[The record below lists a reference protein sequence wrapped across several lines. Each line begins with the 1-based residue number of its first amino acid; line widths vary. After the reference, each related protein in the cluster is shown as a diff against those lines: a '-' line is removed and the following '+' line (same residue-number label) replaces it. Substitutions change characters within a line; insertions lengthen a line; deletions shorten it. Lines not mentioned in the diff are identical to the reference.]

1 MRAFLCPLGTTSPPP
16 PTSLGPMSG
25 HTQSPLGMTNPLA
38 QSLGKSLEWLSAR
51 LFPLLR
57 PVSLAGGGGKEGNGG
72 GGGRSSPEPP
82 YLLCVDIHAYSV
94 LHSHICKKLLNPWM
108 AWSFA
113 SSALVS
119 RQVLTCSSIS
129 ATRRRGLVSL
139 ILGVVWPLGP
149 LFHLE
154 LPSFQLIHFSIN
166 PLLLDLLRIV
176 RVGLTQAHMASSE
189 RKCPLS
195 LFLPSTSYV
204 SKTSVVTGSLSDG
217 LHVDSQL
224 QCLHWGLR
232 SLHQ

>member
-1 MRAFLCPLGTTSPPP
+1 MALC
-16 PTSLGPMSG
+16 
-25 HTQSPLGMTNPLA
+25 QVIPLA
-38 QSLGKSLEWLSAR
+38 EAGV
-51 LFPLLR
+51 F
-57 PVSLAGGGGKEGNGG
+57 GGGGGGG
-72 GGGRSSPEPP
+72 GGGRSGPEPP

-166 PLLLDLLRIV
+166 PLLLDLLRMV
-176 RVGLTQAHMASSE
+176 LVGLTQAHMASSE

-232 SLHQ
+232 SLHQYLRADALIIHSIWKWVYGILLSDSCPFLLWPGQRLQECCQIDRRS